1 MMRWLLCLSAVA
13 LFVVGVPA
21 QAGEI
26 TGQYVEARTTEV
38 FAGPCFANADTSLT
52 GKNAVMAWKVDKG
65 SLNGVTLDGLGIAA
79 VVAASDTLGLPQ
91 SGASRALLIVDT
103 RASAQQREA
112 LIQLA
117 KKQAGKLLDN
127 VIAVQIAPVEFTIC
141 PCKEGGCA
149 VLTAGSAKI
158 ETRCINAI
166 HDKTCG
172 NEYPMY
178 PPLASNVKARV
189 AFTVEHSFQG
199 KGMNE
204 TWRDSERRGA
214 YLGTF
219 EMR

>member
-1 MMRWLLCLSAVA
+1 MRWLLCLSVIA
-13 LFVVGVPA
+13 LFAHAVPA

-26 TGQYVEARTTEV
+26 TGQYIEARTTEV

-65 SLNGVTLDGLGIAA
+65 SLDGVALDGLGVAA

-91 SGASRALLIVDT
+91 SGATRALLIVDT
-103 RASAQQREA
+103 KANAAQREA
-112 LIQLA
+112 LIHLA
-117 KKQAGKLLDN
+117 KKQAGKLLDH
-127 VIAVQIAPVEFTIC
+127 VVAVQSAPVEFTIC
-141 PCKEGGCA
+141 LCKEGGCA
-149 VLTAGSAKI
+149 VLTAGTAKI

-199 KGMNE
+199 KGFNE

>member
-1 MMRWLLCLSAVA
+1 MMRWLICLSAVA
-13 LFVVGVPA
+13 LFAVAVPA

-26 TGQYVEARTTEV
+26 TGQYIEARTTEV

-52 GKNAVMAWKVDKG
+52 GKHAVMAWRVDKG
-65 SLNGVTLDGLGIAA
+65 TLDGVTLDGLGIAA

-91 SGASRALLIVDT
+91 SGEARAILIVDT
-103 RASAQQREA
+103 KANAEQREA
-112 LIQLA
+112 LIRLA

-127 VIAVQIAPVEFTIC
+127 VVAVQSAPFEFAIC

-149 VLTAGSAKI
+149 ILTAGTAKI

-172 NEYPMY
+172 NGYAMY

-199 KGMNE
+199 KGFNE
-204 TWRDSERRGA
+204 TWRDGDRRGA